1 MTTSIPGASLVRAS
15 LFRRLAA
22 LSYEAVLLFAIVFFA
37 AYLFIAISGQS
48 PTGHLRTI
56 FFVYLLCVSGAYLVF
71 CWVRSGQTLAQ
82 KTWGIKV
89 TAVDGS
95 LLDLRAA
102 LLRYV
107 LALISVGS
115 GIGILWATFDRDR
128 QFLHDRLCGSR
139 IVLSTQAAQR
149 GDSRE

>member
-1 MTTSIPGASLVRAS
+1 MNAGASLVHAS

-37 AYLFIAISGQS
+37 AYLFIAISGRS
-48 PTGHLRTI
+48 PTGHWRTI
-56 FFVYLLCVSGAYLVF
+56 FFVYLLSVSGAYLVF

-89 TAVDGS
+89 TADDGS
-95 LLDLRAA
+95 LLNLRTA

-115 GIGILWATFDRDR
+115 GVGILWAALDRDQ

-139 IVLSTQAAQR
+139 IVLSAQAAQR
-149 GDSRE
+149 GNNRD